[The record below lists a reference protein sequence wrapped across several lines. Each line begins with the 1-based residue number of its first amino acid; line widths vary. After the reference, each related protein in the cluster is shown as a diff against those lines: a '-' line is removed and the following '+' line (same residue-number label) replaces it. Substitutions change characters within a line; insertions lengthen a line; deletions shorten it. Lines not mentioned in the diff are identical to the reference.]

1 MENKDN
7 QWNKLYQNYINKEY
21 KNWDEYFKT
30 KMKLKKK
37 FLNQVLKYYDGK
49 KPVLECG
56 AGTGKFSAYL
66 ASKGVKTYAMNL
78 EQAKRLSKQISPENE
93 VNVFQGDIR
102 KIPFKNKY
110 FSVTHS
116 SGVMEHYYDE

>member
-7 QWNKLYQNYINKEY
+7 QWNKLYENYINKEF

-37 FLNQVLKYYDGK
+37 FLNQVLKYYDGE

-56 AGTGKFSAYL
+56 AGTAKFSAYL
-66 ASKGVKTYAMNL
+66 ASKGLKTYAMDH
-78 EQAKRLSKQISPENE
+78 K
-93 VNVFQGDIR
+93 
-102 KIPFKNKY
+102 
-110 FSVTHS
+110 
-116 SGVMEHYYDE
+116 